1 MNKTGKTSAA
11 QSKNL
16 FLGDPEK
23 FKKALDEI
31 IEENKEGLNRLGKY

>member
-1 MNKTGKTSAA
+1 MNETTNNKN

-16 FLGDPEK
+16 FLGDPNK

-31 IEENKEGLNRLGKY
+31 IEENQEGLNRLGKS

>member
-1 MNKTGKTSAA
+1 MNKTEDSTTP

-31 IEENKEGLNRLGKY
+31 MEENKDRLNRLGES